1 MNAQAEKTLFPILSL
16 TYRLIAI
23 VMIMGL
29 SLVSIACSRQP
40 DSADSVAVTTDEG
53 DAAGD
58 ADSAEVEVDEE
69 SAEDSEAVVD
79 PAAAY
84 APKPLAQLGAPS
96 ALSPLDSSDLA
107 LAPARGASVATAD
120 AESAHSGDNRS
131 RSDASGDSEEEDAA
145 EDSVAEA
152 ESVEWADRT
161 AEESVRRQRPYGERY
176 RRPTRRYSQAPGAMY
191 FQDYGVNPWMDT
203 YEDNRSTFAMDVDT
217 GSYTLARS
225 YINEGNLPPAEA
237 VRVEEF
243 VNYFDQGYRA
253 PRGETFAIHV
263 DGSESPYGLEEGERL
278 MRVGIQG
285 QDISDWRREDMAL
298 TFVIDTSGSM
308 DQENRLELVKD
319 ALLTLVD
326 GLGSGD
332 EVAIVAYGD
341 QAWEVLPM
349 TSVRQSRTI
358 RDALR
363 NLRPGGSTNAEAG
376 LTLAYDIADAHYR
389 RDAVNRV
396 ILCSDG
402 VANVGATG
410 PGQILDR
417 IGNSVRRGITLTSI
431 GVGMGNYNDVMME
444 QLADKGDGAYFY
456 VDDRAEADRVFGE
469 EITSTLQPIALNAKV
484 QVEFDPEKV
493 WAYRLLGYENR
504 DVADQDFR
512 NDRVDAGEIGAGHSV
527 TALYALSLIPRASG
541 EIGQVTLRYRKP
553 EESSFV
559 EQYKIIDAG
568 DIDGSFEQANAN
580 FRLAASTAT
589 FAEVLRNSHYASQVS
604 MRDLIRHADEAAVDL
619 RSSEADELLSLM
631 EDATYMG
638 LAYEGRERGERPVA
652 RYRPRR

>member
-1 MNAQAEKTLFPILSL
+1 
-16 TYRLIAI
+16 
-23 VMIMGL
+23 
-29 SLVSIACSRQP
+29 
-40 DSADSVAVTTDEG
+40 
-53 DAAGD
+53 
-58 ADSAEVEVDEE
+58 
-69 SAEDSEAVVD
+69 
-79 PAAAY
+79 
-84 APKPLAQLGAPS
+84 
-96 ALSPLDSSDLA
+96 
-107 LAPARGASVATAD
+107 
-120 AESAHSGDNRS
+120 
-131 RSDASGDSEEEDAA
+131 
-145 EDSVAEA
+145 
-152 ESVEWADRT
+152 
-161 AEESVRRQRPYGERY
+161 
-176 RRPTRRYSQAPGAMY
+176 
-191 FQDYGVNPWMDT
+191 MDT
-203 YEDNRSTFAMDVDT
+203 FEDNRSTFAMDVDT

-225 YINEGNLPPAEA
+225 YINDGNLPPASA

-263 DGSESPYGLEEGERL
+263 DGAGSPFGIEEGERL

-285 QDISDWRREDMAL
+285 QDVSDWRREEMAL

-308 DQENRLELVKD
+308 GGGNRLELVKD
-319 ALLTLVD
+319 ALLTLVE
-326 GLGSGD
+326 GLDAGD

-341 QAWEVLPM
+341 RAWEVLPM
-349 TSVRQSRTI
+349 TSARETRRI
-358 RDALR
+358 RNALN

-376 LTLAYDIADAHYR
+376 LTLGYDIADAHYR
-389 RDAVNRV
+389 REAVNRI

-417 IGNSVRRGITLTSI
+417 VGNSVRRGITLTSI

-469 EITSTLQPIALNAKV
+469 EITSTLQPIALDAKV

-504 DVADQDFR
+504 DVADRDFR

-527 TALYALSLIPRASG
+527 TALYALSLVPRVSG

-553 EESSFV
+553 EEAGFV
-559 EQYKIIDAG
+559 EQFKIVDAG
-568 DIDGSFEQANAN
+568 DVDGDFGRASAN
-580 FRLAASTAT
+580 FRLAASAAT
-589 FAEVLRNSHYASQVS
+589 FAEVLRNSHYVQEVS
-604 MRDLIRHADEAAVDL
+604 MRDLIRQADEAAVDL
-619 RSSEADELLSLM
+619 RSAEADELLMLM